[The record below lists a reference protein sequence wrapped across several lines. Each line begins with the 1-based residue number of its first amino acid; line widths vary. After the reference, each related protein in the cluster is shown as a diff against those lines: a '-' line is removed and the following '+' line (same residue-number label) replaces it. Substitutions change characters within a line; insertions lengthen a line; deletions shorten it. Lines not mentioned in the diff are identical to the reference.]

1 MNTIS
6 VLLFPD
12 DQSAKRSLTLSGR
25 GVIEHLKGA
34 LRLYYNYATAKQNT
48 SAIKVSNV
56 LHKSTVIQKIILD
69 WDFFPL

>member
-34 LRLYYNYATAKQNT
+34 LRLYATPKQNT

-56 LHKSTVIQKIILD
+56 LHKSTVIQKIISD